1 MQQDT
6 VQQQY
11 KEKFM
16 KRTITLILIIVM
28 TMSIMCGCSKITDK
42 VDFDKIDRLSIVT
55 DKGKEYTLN
64 SNQKDTAISALKNA
78 ESSSDSNDYDGG
90 FSING
95 YVDNKVEYTFT
106 VANENHITV
115 NTDKNSVY
123 KISEEDYSA
132 LSKVVEEVVK

>member
-1 MQQDT
+1 
-6 VQQQY
+6 
-11 KEKFM
+11 M

-28 TMSIMCGCSKITDK
+28 TMSVMCGCSKITDK
-42 VDFDKIDRLSIVT
+42 VDFDKIDRLSVVT

-64 SNQKDTAISALKNA
+64 SNQKDTVISVLKKA

-95 YVDNKVEYTFT
+95 YVDSKVKYTFT
-106 VANENHITV
+106 IANENHITV
-115 NTDKNSVY
+115 NTDKSSVY

>member
-1 MQQDT
+1 
-6 VQQQY
+6 
-11 KEKFM
+11 M
-16 KRTITLILIIVM
+16 KRIITLILLIVM
-28 TMSIMCGCSKITDK
+28 TMSVMCGCSKITDK
-42 VDFDKIDRLSIVT
+42 VDFDKIDRLSVVT

-64 SNQKDTAISALKNA
+64 SNQKDTVISALKNA

-95 YVDNKVEYTFT
+95 YVDSKVKYTFT

-123 KISEEDYSA
+123 KILEEDYSA

>member
-1 MQQDT
+1 
-6 VQQQY
+6 
-11 KEKFM
+11 M
-16 KRTITLILIIVM
+16 KRTIVFILMIIT
-28 TMSIMCGCSKITDK
+28 TMSIMSGCSKITDK
-42 VDFDKIDRLSIVT
+42 VDFDKIDRLSVVT

-64 SNQKDTAISALKNA
+64 SNQKDTVISALKNA
-78 ESSSDSNDYDGG
+78 ESSSDSNDYGGG

-95 YVDNKVEYTFT
+95 YVDSKVEYTFT

>member
-1 MQQDT
+1 
-6 VQQQY
+6 
-11 KEKFM
+11 M

-28 TMSIMCGCSKITDK
+28 TMSVMCGCSKITDK
-42 VDFDKIDRLSIVT
+42 VDFDKIDRLSVVT
-55 DKGKEYTLN
+55 DKGKKYPLN
-64 SNQKDTAISALKNA
+64 YNQKDTVISVLKKA
-78 ESSSDSNDYDGG
+78 ESSSNSNDYDGG

-95 YVDNKVEYTFT
+95 YVDSKVKYTFT
-106 VANENHITV
+106 IANENHITV

>member
-1 MQQDT
+1 
-6 VQQQY
+6 
-11 KEKFM
+11 M
-16 KRTITLILIIVM
+16 KRTITLILLIVM
-28 TMSIMCGCSKITDK
+28 IISVMCGCSKITDK
-42 VDFDKIDRLSIVT
+42 VDFDKIDKLSIVT

-95 YVDNKVEYTFT
+95 YFDSKVKYTFT
-106 VANENHITV
+106 IANENHITV
-115 NTDKNSVY
+115 NTDKSSVY

>member
-1 MQQDT
+1 
-6 VQQQY
+6 
-11 KEKFM
+11 M
-16 KRTITLILIIVM
+16 KRTITLILLIVM
-28 TMSIMCGCSKITDK
+28 IISVMCGCSKITDK
-42 VDFDKIDRLSIVT
+42 VDFDKIDKLSIVT

-123 KISEEDYSA
+123 KISEEDYST

>member
-1 MQQDT
+1 
-6 VQQQY
+6 
-11 KEKFM
+11 M
-16 KRTITLILIIVM
+16 KRTITLILLIVM
-28 TMSIMCGCSKITDK
+28 IISVMCGCSKITDK
-42 VDFDKIDRLSIVT
+42 VDFDKIDKLSIVT

-64 SNQKDTAISALKNA
+64 SNQKDTVISSLKNA

-95 YVDNKVEYTFT
+95 YVDSKVKYTFT
-106 VANENHITV
+106 IANENHITV

-123 KISEEDYSA
+123 EISEEDYSA

>member
-1 MQQDT
+1 
-6 VQQQY
+6 
-11 KEKFM
+11 M
-16 KRTITLILIIVM
+16 KRTITLILLIVM
-28 TMSIMCGCSKITDK
+28 IISVMCGCSKITDK

-64 SNQKDTAISALKNA
+64 SNQKDTIISALKNA

-95 YVDNKVEYTFT
+95 YVDSKVEYTFT

-123 KISEEDYSA
+123 NKIYYSI
-132 LSKVVEEVVK
+132 

>member
-1 MQQDT
+1 
-6 VQQQY
+6 
-11 KEKFM
+11 M
-16 KRTITLILIIVM
+16 KRTIVFILMIIT
-28 TMSIMCGCSKITDK
+28 TMSVMCGCSKITDK
-42 VDFDKIDRLSIVT
+42 VDFDKIDRLSVVT

-123 KISEEDYSA
+123 KISKEDYSA

>member
-1 MQQDT
+1 
-6 VQQQY
+6 
-11 KEKFM
+11 M

-28 TMSIMCGCSKITDK
+28 TMSVMCGCSKITDK
-42 VDFDKIDRLSIVT
+42 IDFDKIDRLSVVT

-64 SNQKDTAISALKNA
+64 SNQKDTVISVLKKA
-78 ESSSDSNDYDGG
+78 ESSSNSNDYDGG

-95 YVDNKVEYTFT
+95 YVDSKVKYTFT
-106 VANENHITV
+106 IANENHITV
-115 NTDKNSVY
+115 NTDKSSVY

>member
-1 MQQDT
+1 
-6 VQQQY
+6 
-11 KEKFM
+11 M

-28 TMSIMCGCSKITDK
+28 TMSVMCGCSKITDK
-42 VDFDKIDRLSIVT
+42 IDFDKIDRLSVVT

-64 SNQKDTAISALKNA
+64 SNQKDTVISVLKKA
-78 ESSSDSNDYDGG
+78 ESSSNSNDYDGG

-95 YVDNKVEYTFT
+95 YVDSKVKYTFT
-106 VANENHITV
+106 IANENHITV

>member
-1 MQQDT
+1 
-6 VQQQY
+6 
-11 KEKFM
+11 M
-16 KRTITLILIIVM
+16 KRTITLILLIVM
-28 TMSIMCGCSKITDK
+28 IISVMCGCSKITDK
-42 VDFDKIDRLSIVT
+42 VDFDKIDKLSIVT

-64 SNQKDTAISALKNA
+64 SNQKDTVISALKNA

-95 YVDNKVEYTFT
+95 YVDSKVKYTFT

-123 KISEEDYSA
+123 KISEDDYST

>member
-1 MQQDT
+1 
-6 VQQQY
+6 
-11 KEKFM
+11 M
-16 KRTITLILIIVM
+16 KRIITLILLIVM
-28 TMSIMCGCSKITDK
+28 TMSVMCGCSKITDK
-42 VDFDKIDRLSIVT
+42 VDFDKIDRLSVVT
-55 DKGKEYTLN
+55 DNGKEYTLN
-64 SNQKDTAISALKNA
+64 SNQKDTVISVLKKA

-95 YVDNKVEYTFT
+95 YVDSKVEYTFSI
-106 VANENHITV
+106 ANENHITV

>member
-1 MQQDT
+1 
-6 VQQQY
+6 
-11 KEKFM
+11 M
-16 KRTITLILIIVM
+16 KKTIIFILMIIT
-28 TMSIMCGCSKITDK
+28 TMSVMCGCSKITDK
-42 VDFDKIDRLSIVT
+42 VDFDKIDRLSVVT
-55 DKGKEYTLN
+55 DNGKEYPLN
-64 SNQKDTAISALKNA
+64 YNQKDTVISTLKNA

>member
-1 MQQDT
+1 
-6 VQQQY
+6 
-11 KEKFM
+11 M
-16 KRTITLILIIVM
+16 KRTITLILLIVM
-28 TMSIMCGCSKITDK
+28 IISIMCGCSKITDK
-42 VDFDKIDRLSIVT
+42 VDFDKIDRLSVVT
-55 DKGKEYTLN
+55 DKGKEYPLN
-64 SNQKDTAISALKNA
+64 YNQKDTVISALKNA

-115 NTDKNSVY
+115 NADKNSVY

>member
-1 MQQDT
+1 
-6 VQQQY
+6 
-11 KEKFM
+11 M
-16 KRTITLILIIVM
+16 KRIITLILLIVM
-28 TMSIMCGCSKITDK
+28 TMSVMCGCSKITDK
-42 VDFDKIDRLSIVT
+42 VDFDKIDKLSIVT

-115 NTDKNSVY
+115 NTDKSSVY
-123 KISEEDYSA
+123 KISEDDYST

>member
-1 MQQDT
+1 
-6 VQQQY
+6 
-11 KEKFM
+11 M
-16 KRTITLILIIVM
+16 KRTITLILLIVM
-28 TMSIMCGCSKITDK
+28 IISVMCGCSKITDK
-42 VDFDKIDRLSIVT
+42 VDFDKIDKLSIVT

-64 SNQKDTAISALKNA
+64 SNQKDTVISALKNA

-95 YVDNKVEYTFT
+95 YVDSKVKYTFT

-115 NTDKNSVY
+115 NTDKNSAY

>member
-1 MQQDT
+1 
-6 VQQQY
+6 
-11 KEKFM
+11 M
-16 KRTITLILIIVM
+16 KRTITLILLIVM
-28 TMSIMCGCSKITDK
+28 IISVMCGCSKITDK
-42 VDFDKIDRLSIVT
+42 VDFDKIDKLSIVT

-64 SNQKDTAISALKNA
+64 SNQKDTVISALKNA

-95 YVDNKVEYTFT
+95 YVDSKVKYTFT

-115 NTDKNSVY
+115 NTNKNLVY
-123 KISEEDYSA
+123 KISAENYSA

>member
-1 MQQDT
+1 
-6 VQQQY
+6 
-11 KEKFM
+11 M
-16 KRTITLILIIVM
+16 KRIIVFILM
-28 TMSIMCGCSKITDK
+28 IITTMSVMCGCSKITDK
-42 VDFDKIDRLSIVT
+42 VDFDKIDRLSVVT
-55 DKGKEYTLN
+55 DNGKEYPLN
-64 SNQKDTAISALKNA
+64 YNQKDTVISTLKNA
-78 ESSSDSNDYDGG
+78 ESSSNSNDYDGG

>member
-1 MQQDT
+1 
-6 VQQQY
+6 
-11 KEKFM
+11 M
-16 KRTITLILIIVM
+16 KRTIVFILMIIT
-28 TMSIMCGCSKITDK
+28 TMSVMCGCSKITDK
-42 VDFDKIDRLSIVT
+42 VDFDKIDRLSVVT

-64 SNQKDTAISALKNA
+64 SNQKDTVISSLKNA

-95 YVDNKVEYTFT
+95 YVDSKVEYTFSI
-106 VANENHITV
+106 ANENHITV

-123 KISEEDYSA
+123 KISAENYSA

>member
-1 MQQDT
+1 
-6 VQQQY
+6 
-11 KEKFM
+11 M

-28 TMSIMCGCSKITDK
+28 TMSVMCGCSKITDK
-42 VDFDKIDRLSIVT
+42 VDFDKIDRLSVVT
-55 DKGKEYTLN
+55 DKGKEYPLN
-64 SNQKDTAISALKNA
+64 YNQKDTVISALKNA

-95 YVDNKVEYTFT
+95 YVDSKVKYTFT
-106 VANENHITV
+106 IANENHIII

>member
-1 MQQDT
+1 
-6 VQQQY
+6 
-11 KEKFM
+11 M

-28 TMSIMCGCSKITDK
+28 TMSVMCGCSKITDK
-42 VDFDKIDRLSIVT
+42 IDFDKIDRLSVVT
-55 DKGKEYTLN
+55 DKEKEYPLN
-64 SNQKDTAISALKNA
+64 YNQKDTVISVLKKA

-95 YVDNKVEYTFT
+95 YVDSKVKYTFT
-106 VANENHITV
+106 IANENHIII

>member
-1 MQQDT
+1 M
-6 VQQQY
+6 
-11 KEKFM
+11 
-16 KRTITLILIIVM
+16 IISV
-28 TMSIMCGCSKITDK
+28 MCGCSKITDK
-42 VDFDKIDRLSIVT
+42 VDFDKIDRLSVVT
-55 DKGKEYTLN
+55 DKGKEYPLN
-64 SNQKDTAISALKNA
+64 YNQKDTVISALKNA

-123 KISEEDYSA
+123 KISEDDYST